1 MARMNTS
8 LLMHFLKSSRFT
20 GITGERR
27 ELIIRN
33 KENFIFQVK
42 KYFLMKMVM
51 VREGKLTKYLNSIS
65 SFNSF
70 LDMIY

>member
-8 LLMHFLKSSRFT
+8 LLMQFLKSSRFT

-51 VREGKLTKYLNSIS
+51 VREGKLQNI
-65 SFNSF
+65 
-70 LDMIY
+70 

>member
-1 MARMNTS
+1 MNTS
-8 LLMHFLKSSRFT
+8 LLMQFLKSSRFT

>member
-8 LLMHFLKSSRFT
+8 LLMQFLKSSRFT

-33 KENFIFQVK
+33 KENFIF
-42 KYFLMKMVM
+42 
-51 VREGKLTKYLNSIS
+51 R
-65 SFNSF
+65 
-70 LDMIY
+70 